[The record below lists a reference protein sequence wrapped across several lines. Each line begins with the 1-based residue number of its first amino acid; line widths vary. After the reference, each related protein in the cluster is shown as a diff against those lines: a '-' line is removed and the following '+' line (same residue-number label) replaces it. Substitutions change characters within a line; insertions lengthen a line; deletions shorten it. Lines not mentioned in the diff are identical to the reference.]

1 MVVAA
6 TVAFLASATPAGAGY
21 PTATSAGE
29 ELVFYLT
36 NGKLKPSK
44 RISYRAAC
52 SADCQ
57 LSVSTT
63 LILKGP
69 DLGPASDVGLFSAGQ
84 IAEPFL
90 KPNRA
95 ARSLIKANLD
105 VSKLR
110 TSITAINSLTGEVDT
125 DRRTFRFKG

>member
-1 MVVAA
+1 VAA
-6 TVAFLASATPAGAGY
+6 TVAFLASAAPVGAGA

-29 ELVFYLT
+29 ELVVYLT
-36 NGKLKPSK
+36 QGKLKPSK

-63 LILKGP
+63 LVLKGP
-69 DLGPASDVGLFSAGQ
+69 NLGPASDVGLFAAGQ

-90 KPNRA
+90 KPNKT
-95 ARSLIKANLD
+95 ARGLIKANLGA
-105 VSKLR
+105 SKLR
-110 TSITAINSLTGEVDT
+110 TSITATNTLTGEVDR
-125 DRRTFRFKG
+125 DRRTFKFKG